1 MADEFKV
8 KLDGF
13 EGPLDL
19 LLALIE
25 KRKLPI
31 NDVSLAAVADDYI
44 EYLKDKQEFP
54 LSQTS
59 HFVLVASTLLLIK
72 SKSLLPTLSLTDTE
86 EEDIK
91 ILEERL
97 MLYKRIKAL
106 SAHVSGRFGA
116 RVLFE
121 AEESKNVEP
130 LFSPAHDV
138 SIRSMQETI
147 KRVIAN
153 LPITEFLPEAVVKK
167 IMSIEEAIENLT
179 SRITQSLRMNFGE
192 FANAKKNEKI
202 EVIVSF
208 LAMLELVKQG
218 IINATQEKTFEDIT
232 MEADTLGVP
241 KYE

>member
-19 LLALIE
+19 LLTLIE

-31 NDVSLAAVADDYI
+31 NDVSLASVADDYI

-59 HFVLVASTLLLIK
+59 HFILVASTLLLIK
-72 SKSLLPTLSLTDTE
+72 SKSLLPSLSLTDTE
-86 EEDIK
+86 AEDIK
-91 ILEERL
+91 MLEERL
-97 MLYKRIKAL
+97 MLYKRIKTL
-106 SAHVSGRFGA
+106 SEHISGRFGK

-121 AEESKNVEP
+121 AEESRAIESF
-130 LFSPAHDV
+130 FSPSHDV
-138 SIRSMQETI
+138 SLVSIQEAI

-167 IMSIEEAIENLT
+167 VMSIEEAIENLT
-179 SRITQSLRMNFGE
+179 ARITQSLRMNFGE
-192 FANAKKNEKI
+192 FANSKKNEKI
-202 EVIVSF
+202 EIIVSF

-218 IINATQEKTFEDIT
+218 IINATQEKSFEDIT
-232 MEADTLGVP
+232 METDTLGVP